1 MVKSQ
6 AMTSFLDA
14 MSQAMYGRS
23 RSESIAQGICVMCG
37 EQAVLFSDELSV
49 KEFYISGMCQ
59 KCQNSAFG
67 VDNSE

>member
-6 AMTSFLDA
+6 SMTNFLDG

-23 RSESIAQGICVMCG
+23 RSESIAQRICVMCG

-59 KCQNSAFG
+59 KCQDSVFG
-67 VDNSE
+67 ESE